1 MRIII
6 HRGTHQIGGCV
17 TEIRTDNTRIFIDM
31 GSELPDEDGNIPE
44 ETLTVEGV
52 TQGDI
57 NCDGVFFSHYH
68 GDHIGM
74 LSRILPGTPLYMGQ
88 AAKEVHLALQ
98 KRINPGLVPTIE
110 MIQPFEAGEK
120 IVIGDISITPLM
132 VDHSAYDSYMF
143 LIETEGKRILHT
155 GDFRTHGFRGKA
167 VLPMLK
173 KYVGQVD
180 VVITE
185 GTTLSRDDSLTIS
198 EHELQQQAKE
208 LLSKYKYVFVICAS
222 TNIDRVASFHE
233 ATPRGKY
240 FFCDSFQKD
249 IIDIARKYGE
259 KYTQLYSFKKALTF
273 GKNLEEKAD
282 KLGFCMMVRGNKRFL
297 EIVKKYRESYN
308 TDSLVIYSMWEG
320 YLKLPNNTLQPLLDG
335 FQNVTHLHTSGH
347 ATPKAIV
354 ELCKTVEPTKAIIPI
369 HSAAPELLGGLG
381 LPYPIEYLSDGQV
394 YEV

>member
-1 MRIII
+1 
-6 HRGTHQIGGCV
+6 
-17 TEIRTDNTRIFIDM
+17 M

-143 LIETEGKRILHT
+143 LIETEGKRVLHT

-167 VLPMLK
+167 VIPMLK

-185 GTTLSRDDSLTIS
+185 GTTLSRDDSLTIT
-198 EHELQQQAKE
+198 EHELQQQAIE
-208 LLSKYKYVFVICAS
+208 LLMQYKYVFVICAS

-240 FFCDSFQKD
+240 FFCDSYQKD

-259 KYTQLYSFKKALTF
+259 QYTQLYSFKKALTY

-282 KLGFCMMVRGNKRFL
+282 RLGFCMMVRGNNRFL
-297 EIVKKYRESYN
+297 EIKKKYKESHN
-308 TDSLVIYSMWEG
+308 SDCLVIYSMWDG
-320 YLKLPNNTLQPLLDG
+320 YLKQPDNTLQPLLDG
-335 FQNVTHLHTSGH
+335 FQNTIHLHTSGH
-347 ATPKAIV
+347 ATPKAIAD
-354 ELCKTVEPTKAIIPI
+354 LCNTVKPAKAIIPI
-369 HSAAPELLGGLG
+369 HSAAPELLGSLG

-394 YEV
+394 YELKKEELDVSGS